1 MNRRQPTPPSGQV
14 HQSVAVRELV
24 DRDSDYD
31 TSTTAWAEFDRR
43 MTEEFASLEQRFRHY
58 FTPVAIRQGLGR

>member
-1 MNRRQPTPPSGQV
+1 MNRYKPTQPSGQV
-14 HQSVAVRELV
+14 HSSVAVRELI

-43 MTEEFASLEQRFRHY
+43 MTAQLDALERRLHRY
-58 FTPVAIRQGLGR
+58 FTPVACRKELGR